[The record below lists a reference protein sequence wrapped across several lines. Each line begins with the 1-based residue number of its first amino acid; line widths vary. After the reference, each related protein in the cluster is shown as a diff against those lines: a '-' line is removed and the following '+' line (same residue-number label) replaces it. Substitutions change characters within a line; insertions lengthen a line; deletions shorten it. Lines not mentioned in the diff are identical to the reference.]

1 MGIKKFFKKNLRDI
15 ATVVGFAIGGPAGA
29 AIGQGV
35 GSVGEGRSLGKSLV
49 SAAKVYGG
57 ASIAKGAGLQGG
69 GGSIG
74 FGPAAPG
81 TGGIGGYFQDI
92 GAGARNLIGGNAKFK
107 DVLGKEGTLAKSWGD
122 LGMLGKAGVIGTGL
136 AGLGAFDPVAPPS
149 NTMPA
154 AIGGQYLTRGLTPA
168 TVSDV
173 YGTGNMRGLPSVP
186 GVQGSGVA
194 MDPISLAYMEL
205 LRKQQEESYGNLAFP
220 EFGQG
225 QVLGAKE
232 GGIARL
238 ADGGVIPQVDLREFG
253 GDINDPNGS
262 GDEDTVP
269 ALLADGEFVMTKQAV
284 KGMGNGD
291 HDRGIAML
299 YAMMNN
305 NENKAQQM
313 GIGRA

>member
-1 MGIKKFFKKNLRDI
+1 MGLKKFFKKNLRDI

-35 GSVGEGRSLGKSLV
+35 GSVGEGRSLSKSLT

-57 ASIAKGAGLQGG
+57 ASFAQGAGLQGG
-69 GGSIG
+69 GGSISFGAPATTGQGIGG
-74 FGPAAPG
+74 FFQNLGSQASNTLLG
-81 TGGIGGYFQDI
+81 TNYGTTPLGLSFKSLTPLQKLGVGGIGAATL
-92 GAGARNLIGGNAKFK
+92 AGMGEEQGNAQ
-107 DVLGKEGTLAKSWGD
+107 
-122 LGMLGKAGVIGTGL
+122 
-136 AGLGAFDPVAPPS
+136 
-149 NTMPA
+149 MPGPA
-154 AIGGQYLTRGLTPA
+154 GGQYLTRGLTPA

-173 YGTGNMRGLPSVP
+173 YGTGNMRGLPSMP
-186 GVQGSGVA
+186 GAQGSNVS
-194 MDPISLAYMEL
+194 MDPITMAYL
-205 LRKQQEESYGNLAFP
+205 DILRKQEQDYGNLAFP
-220 EFGQG
+220 EFSQG

-269 ALLADGEFVMTKQAV
+269 ALLADGEFVVTKQAV

-291 HDRGIAML
+291 HDQGIAML

>member
-1 MGIKKFFKKNLRDI
+1 MP
-15 ATVVGFAIGGPAGA
+15 GPA
-29 AIGQGV
+29 
-35 GSVGEGRSLGKSLV
+35 
-49 SAAKVYGG
+49 
-57 ASIAKGAGLQGG
+57 
-69 GGSIG
+69 
-74 FGPAAPG
+74 
-81 TGGIGGYFQDI
+81 
-92 GAGARNLIGGNAKFK
+92 
-107 DVLGKEGTLAKSWGD
+107 
-122 LGMLGKAGVIGTGL
+122 
-136 AGLGAFDPVAPPS
+136 
-149 NTMPA
+149 
-154 AIGGQYLTRGLTPA
+154 GGQYLTRGLTPA

-173 YGTGNMRGLPSVP
+173 YGTGNMRGLPSMP
-186 GVQGSGVA
+186 GAQGSNVA
-194 MDPISLAYMEL
+194 MDPITMAYL
-205 LRKQQEESYGNLAFP
+205 DILRKQEQDYGNLAFP
-220 EFGQG
+220 EFSQG

-291 HDRGIAML
+291 HDQGIAML

>member
-1 MGIKKFFKKNLRDI
+1 MGLKKFFKKNLRDI
-15 ATVVGFAIGGPAGA
+15 AKVVGFAIGGPAGA

-35 GSVGEGRSLGKSLV
+35 GSVGEGRSLSKSLT

-57 ASIAKGAGLQGG
+57 ASFAQGAGLQGG
-69 GGSIG
+69 GGSISFGAPATTGQGIGG
-74 FGPAAPG
+74 FFQNLGSQASNTLLG
-81 TGGIGGYFQDI
+81 TNYGTTPLGLSFKSLTPLQKLGVGGIGAATL
-92 GAGARNLIGGNAKFK
+92 AGMGEEQGNAQ
-107 DVLGKEGTLAKSWGD
+107 
-122 LGMLGKAGVIGTGL
+122 
-136 AGLGAFDPVAPPS
+136 
-149 NTMPA
+149 MPGPA
-154 AIGGQYLTRGLTPA
+154 GGQYLTRGLTPA

-173 YGTGNMRGLPSVP
+173 YGTGNMRGLPSMP
-186 GVQGSGVA
+186 GAQGSNVS
-194 MDPISLAYMEL
+194 MDPITMAYL
-205 LRKQQEESYGNLAFP
+205 DILRKQEQDYGNLAFP
-220 EFGQG
+220 EFSQG

-238 ADGGVIPQVDLREFG
+238 ADGGVITQVDLREFG

-269 ALLADGEFVMTKQAV
+269 ALLADGEFVVTKQAV

-291 HDRGIAML
+291 HDQGIAML

>member
-1 MGIKKFFKKNLRDI
+1 
-15 ATVVGFAIGGPAGA
+15 
-29 AIGQGV
+29 
-35 GSVGEGRSLGKSLV
+35 
-49 SAAKVYGG
+49 
-57 ASIAKGAGLQGG
+57 
-69 GGSIG
+69 
-74 FGPAAPG
+74 
-81 TGGIGGYFQDI
+81 
-92 GAGARNLIGGNAKFK
+92 
-107 DVLGKEGTLAKSWGD
+107 
-122 LGMLGKAGVIGTGL
+122 
-136 AGLGAFDPVAPPS
+136 
-149 NTMPA
+149 
-154 AIGGQYLTRGLTPA
+154 
-168 TVSDV
+168 
-173 YGTGNMRGLPSVP
+173 MRGLPSVP
-186 GVQGSGVA
+186 GVQGSSVA
-194 MDPISLAYMEL
+194 MDPVSMAYMEL
-205 LRKQQEESYGNLAFP
+205 LRKQQEESYGDLAFP
-220 EFGQG
+220 EFSQG

-291 HDRGIAML
+291 HDQGIAML